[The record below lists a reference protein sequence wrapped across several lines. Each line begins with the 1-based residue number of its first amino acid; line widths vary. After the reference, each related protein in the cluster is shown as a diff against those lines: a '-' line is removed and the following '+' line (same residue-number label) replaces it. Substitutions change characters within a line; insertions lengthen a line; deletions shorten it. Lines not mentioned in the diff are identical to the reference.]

1 MLNTNSNPTIESV
14 GIGLFIC
21 NKLAELMGQEIG
33 FETEI
38 GKGSRFYI
46 KLNKERKFMLKKHT
60 LMF

>member
-1 MLNTNSNPTIESV
+1 
-14 GIGLFIC
+14 
-21 NKLAELMGQEIG
+21 MGQEIG